1 MILQWLPIVQT
12 FHRVNQTTI
21 ADSRKAIAVRS
32 FHRRASAPPSF
43 DAAIDLH
50 SITTAYHAMQ
60 CRRAMLKIV
69 TTALLVAGI
78 GIAGFPIA
86 LQWENGRQLANT
98 TSTVAEH
105 VAGWPYPDTENEFK
119 QAKEYNARLASSG
132 QSVLGEAKDPFASLQ
147 SGATSQK
154 EDSAATNDAEYQ
166 SLLDAGNGVMGAI
179 RIPRISVN
187 LPIYHGT
194 SEESLASGSGHLY
207 GTSLPVGGK
216 STHSVITGHRG
227 LVTALMF
234 TRLDE
239 MKKGDFFYIE
249 IMNET
254 LGYEVDNIS
263 VIDPSDVSKLKIR
276 KGEDRVTLMTCTP
289 YGINTQR
296 LLVSGH
302 RVSIPEPAPDPSD
315 LHDARNAAI
324 MAAGATLLCGCTPI
338 AVSRK
343 AWEMALARHSS
354 GNRR

>member
-105 VAGWPYPDTENEFK
+105 VAGWPYPDAENEFK

-166 SLLDAGNGVMGAI
+166 SLLDAGNGTDAVQII
-179 RIPRISVN
+179 RSRIFHLWIPLGHQKSPLIFQHGFFDSLDRT
-187 LPIYHGT
+187 LPAHVKMYYHVGKDGHPAQCYHG
-194 SEESLASGSGHLY
+194 
-207 GTSLPVGGK
+207 
-216 STHSVITGHRG
+216 
-227 LVTALMF
+227 
-234 TRLDE
+234 
-239 MKKGDFFYIE
+239 
-249 IMNET
+249 
-254 LGYEVDNIS
+254 
-263 VIDPSDVSKLKIR
+263 
-276 KGEDRVTLMTCTP
+276 
-289 YGINTQR
+289 
-296 LLVSGH
+296 
-302 RVSIPEPAPDPSD
+302 
-315 LHDARNAAI
+315 
-324 MAAGATLLCGCTPI
+324 
-338 AVSRK
+338 
-343 AWEMALARHSS
+343 
-354 GNRR
+354 

>member
-1 MILQWLPIVQT
+1 MEP
-12 FHRVNQTTI
+12 
-21 ADSRKAIAVRS
+21 
-32 FHRRASAPPSF
+32 
-43 DAAIDLH
+43 
-50 SITTAYHAMQ
+50 
-60 CRRAMLKIV
+60 
-69 TTALLVAGI
+69 
-78 GIAGFPIA
+78 
-86 LQWENGRQLANT
+86 
-98 TSTVAEH
+98 
-105 VAGWPYPDTENEFK
+105 
-119 QAKEYNARLASSG
+119 
-132 QSVLGEAKDPFASLQ
+132 
-147 SGATSQK
+147 
-154 EDSAATNDAEYQ
+154 
-166 SLLDAGNGVMGAI
+166 
-179 RIPRISVN
+179 
-187 LPIYHGT
+187 
-194 SEESLASGSGHLY
+194 
-207 GTSLPVGGK
+207 SLPVGGK

-302 RVSIPEPAPDPSD
+302 RASIPEPAPDPSD

>member
-1 MILQWLPIVQT
+1 M
-12 FHRVNQTTI
+12 
-21 ADSRKAIAVRS
+21 
-32 FHRRASAPPSF
+32 
-43 DAAIDLH
+43 
-50 SITTAYHAMQ
+50 
-60 CRRAMLKIV
+60 
-69 TTALLVAGI
+69 
-78 GIAGFPIA
+78 
-86 LQWENGRQLANT
+86 
-98 TSTVAEH
+98 
-105 VAGWPYPDTENEFK
+105 
-119 QAKEYNARLASSG
+119 
-132 QSVLGEAKDPFASLQ
+132 
-147 SGATSQK
+147 
-154 EDSAATNDAEYQ
+154 
-166 SLLDAGNGVMGAI
+166 
-179 RIPRISVN
+179 
-187 LPIYHGT
+187 
-194 SEESLASGSGHLY
+194 
-207 GTSLPVGGK
+207 
-216 STHSVITGHRG
+216 
-227 LVTALMF
+227 TALML

>member
-105 VAGWPYPDTENEFK
+105 VAGWPYPDAENEFK

-324 MAAGATLLCGCTPI
+324 MAAGA
-338 AVSRK
+338 VR
-343 AWEMALARHSS
+343 E
-354 GNRR
+354 